1 MKLTVKQAAERAGVS
16 DSLIYECCAEGRLPH
31 YKLGRKGRRGT
42 IRIEEADLDAF
53 LAACRQEAKAQ
64 EEAFV
69 LKHIKR
75 NG

>member
-1 MKLTVKQAAERAGVS
+1 MLTVKQCAESIGVS
-16 DSLIYECCAEGRLPH
+16 DSLVYEWISEGALPH
-31 YKLGRKGRRGT
+31 YRFGRKGRRGKVMVD
-42 IRIEEADLDAF
+42 EQEWQAF